1 MFLDDPPIYT
11 SFIHRF
17 CSLFVKFY
25 RKPCKLHGD
34 KLTCSWCLVIK
45 FNNRLRD
52 VTSVEHYVGQS
63 ADVFIYGVTHVNHSL
78 SSTGPKKGH
87 QRQLLAS
94 RYFNCQINYMPLFSQ
109 IKPNHVREMCP
120 VPPPQPRPGICRYR
134 SFLKKY
140 LCLYKIITCIIH

>member
-63 ADVFIYGVTHVNHSL
+63 ADLFIYGVTHVNHCL

-94 RYFNCQINYMPLFSQ
+94 RYFNCQINYMPLFFHKSSQ
-109 IKPNHVREMCP
+109 ILTA
-120 VPPPQPRPGICRYR
+120 
-134 SFLKKY
+134 SLKKR
-140 LCLYKIITCIIH
+140 LLSISLLVTMML